1 MDRSAAL
8 LERAKNVQ
16 ARNREINE
24 IIAGLQNISL
34 EPQPVPSPRPSRAL
48 PWWIAPALALA
59 FAAGVWLGMLL

>member
-34 EPQPVPSPRPSRAL
+34 EPQPVSPRPSRAI

-59 FAAGVWLGMLL
+59 FAAGVWLGRLL